1 MCYEYWRFQ
10 RMRAE
15 EDLAKQRTKEW
26 LEKARSAKPVPAQ
39 DEPVMSEEDQEAVE
53 A

>member
-1 MCYEYWRFQ
+1 MCYETWRFQ

-26 LEKARSAKPVPAQ
+26 LEKAQSAKPLPAQ